1 MAIVL
6 LSAPVKMKW
15 DVGMVGDRTP
25 ILYTLSC
32 QKSKFGLSNE
42 EFTGVNDKAVNPDLS
57 PTSPI
62 ANGVL

>member
-1 MAIVL
+1 MAVFL
-6 LSAPVKMKW
+6 LGAPVKMKW

-25 ILYTLSC
+25 VFCTLSC

-42 EFTGVNDKAVNPDLS
+42 EFIGVNDKAVNPDLS
-57 PTSPI
+57 PIPPI

>member
-1 MAIVL
+1 
-6 LSAPVKMKW
+6 MKW

-32 QKSKFGLSNE
+32 QESKFGLSNE